1 MRGLLALIALLLGVA
16 PAGAQPRDEVLVFA
30 AISLTEAMQDLA
42 KLWESRGEARV
53 RFNFAASS
61 VLARQLDQGAAAN
74 VFASADQGWM
84 DWAQAHGLVAEG
96 TRRTLLGNRLVLV
109 APVGQVPQ
117 AVVIAPGLDLV
128 GLLGPQGRLAV
139 GDPASVPAGL
149 YAKQALTRLGLWA
162 DVERRLARAENVR
175 SALLLVERGEVRLG
189 IVYATDAA
197 VARGVAVVA
206 TFPAGLTEPIAYPFA
221 VPRAGDTPAARRF
234 MAFLAGPVAG
244 AVFQRRGFV
253 TE

>member
-1 MRGLLALIALLLGVA
+1 MRSLLVLMALLFATA
-16 PAGAQPRDEVLVFA
+16 PATAQPRENVLVFA
-30 AISLTEAMQDLA
+30 AISLTEALQDLA
-42 KLWESRGEARV
+42 KLWESQGEARV

-61 VLARQLDQGAAAN
+61 VLARQLDQGASAG

-84 DWAQAHGLVAEG
+84 DWAQRRGLIADG
-96 TRRTLLGNRLVLV
+96 TRRTVLGNRLVLV

-117 AVVIAPGLDLV
+117 GVVIAPGLDL
-128 GLLGPQGRLAV
+128 LGMLRPHGRLAV

-149 YAKQALTRLGLWA
+149 YAKQALIRLGLWA
-162 DVERRLARAENVR
+162 DVEPRLARAENVR

-206 TFPAGLTEPIAYPFA
+206 SFPAGLTEPITYPFA